1 MSAAASGPWPER
13 YNRCMRQRF
22 VEIEQALRADVLDDL
37 PRAARDAGAA
47 LASMLRPG
55 ARVAVACGSRGIDG
69 IGTIVSGVVSA
80 LLSAGLRPFVVPG
93 MGSHGGAT
101 AAGQLEVLAGFG
113 LTEASLGAPIRAGL
127 EVEQVAS
134 LPGGVPLYF
143 SRAALDSDAVI
154 PVNRVKL
161 HTTLRAPLGSGLMK
175 MIALGLGHELG
186 ARALHAAG
194 LQEHVVPAAREL
206 LARVPIHGGVAIVE
220 NGEGRVAHLEAV
232 PAAAIPERDL
242 ELLALSRSY
251 MPAIPVDPLD
261 VLVVRQM
268 GKNVSGTG
276 MDPNV
281 VGLHRRQGGVPDRHI
296 STLVALDLTEE
307 SHGNATGVGMAD
319 LITDRLRDKI
329 VWPVTKTNC
338 LTSGFVAGMKLP
350 LSLPSDREAIETAA
364 LLHDRQPLRAAIIQD
379 TLHLRRMW
387 ISEALLDEAARNPA
401 LRVLGHP
408 VELEFQPDG
417 GLALRA

>member
-1 MSAAASGPWPER
+1 V
-13 YNRCMRQRF
+13 NQRF
-22 VEIEQALRADVLDDL
+22 VQIEQALRADVLEDL
-37 PRAARDAGAA
+37 PRAARDAGAV
-47 LASMLRPG
+47 LAATLRPG

-80 LLSAGLRPFVVPG
+80 LVSAGLRPFVVPA

-113 LTEASLGAPIRAGL
+113 LTEATLGVPVRAGL

-134 LPGGVPLYF
+134 LPDGVPLCF
-143 SRAALDSDAVI
+143 SRAALDSDAII

-220 NGEGRVAHLEAV
+220 NGEGRVVHLEVV
-232 PAAAIPERDL
+232 PAAAIPERDV

-251 MPAIPVDPLD
+251 MPSIPVDPLD
-261 VLVVRQM
+261 VLVVRRM

-281 VGLHRRQGGVPDRHI
+281 VGLHRRHGGAPDRNI
-296 STLVALDLTEE
+296 STLVALDLTDE

-329 VWPVTKTNC
+329 VWPVTAMNC

-364 LLHDRQPLRAAIIQD
+364 RLHDGRALRTAIIQD
-379 TLHLRRMW
+379 TLHLRRLW

>member
-1 MSAAASGPWPER
+1 M
-13 YNRCMRQRF
+13 NQRF
-22 VEIEQALRADVLDDL
+22 VQIEQALRADVLEDL
-37 PRAARDAGAA
+37 PRAARDAGAV
-47 LASMLRPG
+47 LAATLRPG

-80 LLSAGLRPFVVPG
+80 LVSAGLRPFVVPA

-113 LTEASLGAPIRAGL
+113 LTEATLGVPVRAGL

-134 LPGGVPLYF
+134 LPDGVPLCF
-143 SRAALDSDAVI
+143 SRAALDSDAII

-220 NGEGRVAHLEAV
+220 NGEGRVVHLEVV
-232 PAAAIPERDL
+232 PAAAIPERDV

-251 MPAIPVDPLD
+251 MPSIPVDPLD
-261 VLVVRQM
+261 VLVVRRM

-281 VGLHRRQGGVPDRHI
+281 VGLHRRHGGAPDRNI
-296 STLVALDLTEE
+296 STLVALDLTDE

-329 VWPVTKTNC
+329 VWPVTAMNC

-364 LLHDRQPLRAAIIQD
+364 RLHDGRALRTAIIQD
-379 TLHLRRMW
+379 TLHLRRLW